1 MPFTRMS
8 ELMLTRSL
16 ILTAA
21 VVVGAVVPAAEAQ
34 RGAPPALP
42 VAVTRDLESVY
53 NTPGTRREGGAVE
66 IAADVVVRGNLAV
79 RLGPVTVAGHIEG
92 SLVAINADVTLLPS
106 ARIDGDVLVVGGR
119 VDGRSEARI
128 GGDVR
133 VYAEQVRYRME
144 DERLIVEGV
153 EARPQSDSAFWRGRL
168 GDRTRFDLVSLATAS
183 TYNRVEGLPVLIGPR
198 LRLTRPWG
206 ALTVEARGIVR
217 TAEPV
222 RWDRGTLGH
231 SARVALRR
239 GERAGV
245 GVELQH
251 YDEVTAVEDWQMS
264 AGEAGFGAFLLH
276 RDFRDHFG
284 RHGGRATVRGY
295 LSDEMSLSLSVAD
308 ERWSS
313 REARRPWT
321 LIRSDDPWRPNPTVD
336 AGKATVATVA
346 LDVDTRTQRYSPWA
360 GWYLRAEVERGD
372 LTATALG
379 ERSAATWPIDPGP
392 TASTW
397 TRGFFDVRR
406 YNRLAPGAQL
416 NLRFVYGG
424 WLGGDALPLQRRLSV
439 GGPATLPGFDFRRH
453 WRGGEDRLQ
462 CSDAG
467 GAVPG
472 MPALCDRV
480 ALAQVEFRSTMS
492 FDLSDF
498 DHEWIPAEINGPT
511 WMLFANAGRGWRA
524 RGESGSTYAVTS
536 FPAFDTFKT
545 DLGVGLDFG
554 SVSVA
559 LAKSVSD
566 AKEPVNV
573 IVRLERRF

>member
-1 MPFTRMS
+1 MR
-8 ELMLTRSL
+8 TRSL
-16 ILTAA
+16 VLTCLALGLVAPVA
-21 VVVGAVVPAAEAQ
+21 VAQ
-34 RGAPPALP
+34 RGTAAALP
-42 VAVTRDLESVY
+42 VAVTRDLETLY
-53 NTPGTRREGGAVE
+53 NAETTRREGGAVDL
-66 IAADVVVRGNLAV
+66 AADAVVRGNLAV
-79 RLGPVTVAGHIEG
+79 RTGPVTIAGHIEG

-119 VDGRSEARI
+119 VDGRSAARI

-133 VYAEQVRYRME
+133 VYAEQVRYRLE
-144 DERLIVEGV
+144 DERLVVEGV
-153 EARPQSDSAFWRGRL
+153 EPRPASDSAFWRGRL

-206 ALTVEARGIVR
+206 SLTVEARGIVR

-239 GERAGV
+239 GTRAGLGLEV
-245 GVELQH
+245 AHV
-251 YDEVTAVEDWQMS
+251 DEVTAVEDWQMS
-264 AGEAGFGAFLLH
+264 AREAGFGAFFLR
-276 RDFRDHFG
+276 RDFRDHYA

-295 LSDEMSLSLSVAD
+295 LSDEMSLSFSLAD

-313 REARRPWT
+313 RPARDAWT
-321 LIRSDDPWRPNPTVD
+321 LVRNDDAWRPNPTMD
-336 AGKATVATVA
+336 IGKATVATVA

-360 GWYLRAEVERGD
+360 GWFVRAELERGD
-372 LTATALG
+372 LDATDLG
-379 ERSAATWPIDPGP
+379 ARQASTFAILTPR
-392 TASTW
+392 TSTW
-397 TRGFFDVRR
+397 TRGFFDLRR
-406 YNRLAPGAQL
+406 YNRLAPNAQL
-416 NLRFVYGG
+416 NLRLVYGG
-424 WLGGDALPLQRRLSV
+424 WMGGDALPLQRRLSV

-462 CSDAG
+462 CSEVGG
-467 GAVPG
+467 GAAG

-480 ALAQVEFRSTMS
+480 ALAQVEFRSSMS

-498 DHEWIPAEINGPT
+498 DHEWIPAEIDGPT
-511 WMLFANAGRGWRA
+511 WVLFANAGRGWRA
-524 RGESGSTYAVTS
+524 RGEPGSTYALTS
-536 FPAFDTFKT
+536 FPSLDTFKT
-545 DLGVGLDFG
+545 DLGIGLDFG
-554 SVSVA
+554 SLSVA

-573 IVRLERRF
+573 IVRLGRRF